1 MKSKFPLFKIFWI
14 VMLLSACAVASGG
27 YKNTPS
33 SKLCVD
39 YMTLPAANI
48 NQSERAAELARRGEN
63 CSGYV
68 GVAQIKQQ
76 SDQQLIN
83 SLQRIQ
89 RGY

>member
-1 MKSKFPLFKIFWI
+1 MIKWVVCLAVAVSLNG
-14 VMLLSACAVASGG
+14 CAVPSGG

-33 SKLCVD
+33 SKLCID

-48 NQSERAAELARRGEN
+48 NQSERAAELARRGES

-68 GVAQIKQQ
+68 GVAQVKQK
-76 SDQQLIN
+76 SDQQMMNNLR
-83 SLQRIQ
+83 QIQ

>member
-1 MKSKFPLFKIFWI
+1 MKSKFYLIKIFSI
-14 VMLLSACAVASGG
+14 VMLLSACAVPSGG

-39 YMTLPAANI
+39 YMTLPSANI
-48 NQSERAAELARRGEN
+48 NQSERAAELSRRGEN

-68 GVAQIKQQ
+68 GVAQVRQQ
-76 SDQQLIN
+76 SDQQMIN
-83 SLQRIQ
+83 NLQRIQ